1 MTAARVE
8 TPGMPDEEPLD
19 GRLFW
24 PAFLVGAALI
34 GYGLWTL
41 RSRDVE
47 LFDFGLW
54 FLGALALHDLVL
66 APFVFLVG
74 AAVSR
79 FVPGPVRAAVQ
90 AGLILTGLLLIV
102 AVPGL
107 FTDGADPRDPSRL
120 PNDYVSSVLLVL
132 GVIVAGTAVAV
143 VRALR
148 RARA

>member
-8 TPGMPDEEPLD
+8 TPRIADEEPLD
-19 GRLFW
+19 RRLFW

-34 GYGLWTL
+34 GYGIWTL

-74 AAVSR
+74 AVAGR
-79 FVPGPVRAAVQ
+79 LVPGRVRAAVQ

-120 PNDYVSSVLLVL
+120 PNDYRSSVLLLLGLIVL
-132 GVIVAGTAVAV
+132 GTAVGV
-143 VRALR
+143 GRALR
-148 RARA
+148 RSGP